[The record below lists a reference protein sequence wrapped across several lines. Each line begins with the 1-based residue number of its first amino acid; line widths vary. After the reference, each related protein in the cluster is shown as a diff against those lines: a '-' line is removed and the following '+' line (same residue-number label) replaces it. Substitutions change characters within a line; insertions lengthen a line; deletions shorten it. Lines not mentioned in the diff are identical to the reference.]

1 MVTQKSLTK
10 SIKSKTTTWSNLEVR
25 IMAYHFNNRIEI
37 LDIIES
43 DGPEA
48 GMSYEKVV
56 AKPWADIKTLKG
68 SEYIQS
74 DLEVNE
80 EPIRF
85 IIRYRK
91 GITTQQTVRYDG
103 KRYNIKSV
111 ANDNGR
117 NHTLTLFATT
127 SE

>member
-1 MVTQKSLTK
+1 
-10 SIKSKTTTWSNLEVR
+10 
-25 IMAYHFNNRIEI
+25 MAYHFNNRIEI
-37 LDIIES
+37 LDIVED

-48 GMSYEKVV
+48 GMSYEEVI

-68 SEYIQS
+68 SEFIQS